1 MCISYLLTFQLLQ
14 SLKVHQIL
22 ATLLRVAQTPYVKRE
37 VVRDLVLV
45 YPSISVTLTPDV
57 DRSVLQIQTV
67 IAVERVLI
75 TNALTRALE
84 LVD

>member
-22 ATLLRVAQTPYVKRE
+22 ATPLRVAQTPYVKRE